1 MIGIIFAF
9 WGVFYVSLFVV
20 ALTNILNFD
29 SPESKAYML
38 LQRLV
43 YKDQLREQAACMLSS
58 AYRLKLVNRAEDID
72 EKKRIL

>member
-1 MIGIIFAF
+1 
-9 WGVFYVSLFVV
+9 
-20 ALTNILNFD
+20 
-29 SPESKAYML
+29 ML